1 MSKLIPDRKVCWVDQ
16 YGGHHVGVTF
26 VDFDERPVGRED
38 WNSLLFRHKHT
49 GELEWVP
56 EHHLKDYPMEPI
68 PEPGDVGSCS
78 GGASQPAYDGP
89 ATDHPKVDF
98 GYPPGIRKFAA
109 GDHGLLTGDEARK
122 RNAELGRE
130 LKNLEDWKHG
140 FEAAK
145 KVMPKEN
152 WPRETDLAWEEDRE
166 KDMLGQRIHVLTME
180 DRLKLEEASARR
192 AEKIARIKAMEE
204 SLAKWQPVKPKLSDL
219 YRGNQTL
226 CIGVMPE

>member
-1 MSKLIPDRKVCWVDQ
+1 MSKLIPDRTVCWKDQ
-16 YGGHHVGVTF
+16 YQGWHVGVTF
-26 VDFDERPVGRED
+26 LNDGLREGDESTTLV
-38 WNSLLFRHKHT
+38 RHKHT

-56 EHHLKDYPMEPI
+56 HCWLSDYPMEPI

-78 GGASQPAYDGP
+78 GGASNYSACM
-89 ATDHPKVDF
+89 
-98 GYPPGIRKFAA
+98 
-109 GDHGLLTGDEARK
+109 
-122 RNAELGRE
+122 E
-130 LKNLEDWKHG
+130 LKNLEDWKQS